1 MLKKRIS
8 PLLLISDRR
17 LIKPVKFSEYRDV
30 GDPVKTAQIYSD
42 SDADELIILNI
53 DRKKKNIDDLTNHL
67 NKIVERCFVPISAGG
82 GIESLEDAIKIIK
95 SGADKIVL
103 NSICFRKTNVPHS
116 IVQELGSQAVVAS
129 IDLKIINNQYVLFS
143 ENGKKQITDN
153 LKKHLDFLNFLK
165 VGEIFVNSIDLEGT
179 MLGPDNQLIKI
190 IKDNTELPIIY
201 SGGIGTYDHIKS
213 IFQSFDIN
221 AVACGSIFNF
231 TDTNP
236 IRLKSYLNSH
246 KLNFRIF

>member
-1 MLKKRIS
+1 MLKKRII
-8 PLLLISDRR
+8 PLLLISNDR
-17 LIKPVKFSEYRDV
+17 LIKPIKFTEYRDV
-30 GDPVKTAQIYSD
+30 GDPTKTAQIYSD

-53 DRKKKNIDDLTNHL
+53 DRKKKKIDDLTNHL
-67 NKIVERCFVPISAGG
+67 NKIVEKCFVPISAGG
-82 GIESLEDAIKIIK
+82 GVESLEDAVRIIK

-103 NSICFRKTNVPHS
+103 NSICYKKKDILQR

-129 IDLKIINNQYVLFS
+129 IDIKILKNQYVLFS
-143 ENGKKQITDN
+143 ENGKKKIEDS
-153 LKKHLDFLNFLK
+153 LKKHLDYLNTLK
-165 VGEIFVNSIDLEGT
+165 VGEIFVNSVDLEGT
-179 MLGPDNQLIKI
+179 MLGPDNQLIKV
-190 IKDNTELPIIY
+190 IKENTDLPIIY
-201 SGGIGTYDHIKS
+201 SGGIGNYDHIKS

-246 KLNFRIF
+246 KLNLRIF